1 MMGHE
6 NMTRWYL
13 IRDRDVV
20 KIKAALLA
28 PTHAVNDYN
37 CEDWPIGEG
46 CRGCKGD
53 EQREAAVHT
62 LDSGLHLTDAVPAD
76 YLETQLDWI
85 QPDEKTDDYMR
96 RHKMLKE

>member
-1 MMGHE
+1 MMDHD
-6 NMTRWYL
+6 NMSRWYL
-13 IRDRDVV
+13 IQAGDVE
-20 KIKAALLA
+20 KIRAGLLA
-28 PTHAVNDYN
+28 PTHAANDYN

-62 LDSGLHLTDAVPAD
+62 LDSGLHITDAVPAD
-76 YLETQLDWI
+76 YLEPRLDWI
-85 QPDEKTDDYMR
+85 QPGETMDDYMR